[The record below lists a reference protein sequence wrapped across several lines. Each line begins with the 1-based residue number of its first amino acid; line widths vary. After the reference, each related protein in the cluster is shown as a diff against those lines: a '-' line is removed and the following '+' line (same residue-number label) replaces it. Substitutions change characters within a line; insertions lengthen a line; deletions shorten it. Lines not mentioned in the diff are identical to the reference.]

1 MQHATALLELLLPT
15 LLAATSPTRAPEPG
29 MRPSAVVHSI
39 EIEIVEKPSSGKR
52 TRTRLELP
60 ANAKLQARVLGEGT
74 SGQLCTVESEH
85 QPDRG
90 TLRIELD
97 CRVPG
102 RPDTLSLEA
111 RPTMALGKRVSL
123 AKIDRPDGGTTE
135 ISATLH

>member
-1 MQHATALLELLLPT
+1 MQHATALLELLLPA
-15 LLAATSPTRAPEPG
+15 LLAAASPTRAPEPG
-29 MRPSAVVHSI
+29 TRPSAIVHSV
-39 EIEIVEKPSSGKR
+39 EIEIVEKPASGKP

-60 ANAKLQARVLGEGT
+60 ANAKLQARVLGEGS

-85 QPDRG
+85 HADRG
-90 TLRIELD
+90 TMSIELD

-102 RPDTLSLEA
+102 RPESLSLDA

-135 ISATLH
+135 ISATLR